1 MDRHDLA
8 SWLGEAKV
16 RGLLGPEPSERTLG
30 HARALGEIAA
40 ASGAS
45 TDFCLDLGSGGG
57 VPGLVLALDWP
68 ESRWTLLDSNLRS
81 TAFLAEAVT
90 GLGLADRVTAVAQRA
105 EEAGRSPDH
114 RERYSLATARAV
126 APAAVVAEYLAPL
139 LAADAVAV
147 ISEPPGAPDRWE
159 EKGLATLGLRL
170 AAHASEPVAAAVLR
184 RVGDLPARFP
194 RRTGIA
200 AKRPLW

>member
-16 RGLLGPEPSERTLG
+16 RGLLGPEPLERTLG
-30 HARALGEIAA
+30 HARALGEIALE
-40 ASGAS
+40 SGAR
-45 TDFCLDLGSGGG
+45 TDACLDLGSGGG

-81 TAFLAEAVT
+81 TAFLAEAIA
-90 GLGLADRVTAVAQRA
+90 GLGVADRVAVVAQRA
-105 EEAGRSPDH
+105 EETGRSPEH

-139 LAADAVAV
+139 LAAGGVAV
-147 ISEPPGAPDRWE
+147 ISEPPGAPNRWDDE
-159 EKGLATLGLRL
+159 GLATLGLRL
-170 AAHASEPVAAAVLR
+170 EAHASEPVASAVLR
-184 RVGDLPARFP
+184 RVGDLPERFP